1 MYFKRI
7 GNTKTDHN
15 DSDFIDNNV
24 FFVNTNSESDLLRES
39 VTGDKKI
46 NNLESDVSGLINL
59 REEFPNNP
67 VIGYLNINSLGNQ
80 INYLSEVFLKCPINI
95 VRIDETKID
104 PSFPDVQFHIDG
116 HQFPSFCRDRN
127 KKGERKI
134 LFVRESII
142 AKRMKQ
148 LEDKISEPIC
158 IELTFSMKK
167 WLVVFAY
174 RPPRNAN
181 RHTFCD

>member
-1 MYFKRI
+1 M
-7 GNTKTDHN
+7 
-15 DSDFIDNNV
+15 
-24 FFVNTNSESDLLRES
+24 
-39 VTGDKKI
+39 
-46 NNLESDVSGLINL
+46 
-59 REEFPNNP
+59 
-67 VIGYLNINSLGNQ
+67 
-80 INYLSEVFLKCPINI
+80 FLKCPIDI

-116 HQFPSFCRDRN
+116 HQFPSFCGDRN

-134 LFVRESII
+134 VFVRESII

-148 LEDKISEPIC
+148 LEGKISEPIC

-181 RHTFCD
+181 KHTFYD